1 MSFFKDLFGSHGGT
15 SDALPAPT
23 GETALDIEIAAI
35 FRMLADMMGT
45 ENLVIQ
51 AGKMN
56 AMALMRSENRRER
69 VLALM
74 RILEEDPMLAPPPSE
89 TEIPE
94 ILVRMTEEIARIRVR
109 RDLEDRIERK
119 VTEKLEQDHEEYV
132 EDIRRQVISEE
143 SPGAESPHDKKKRED
158 LEALENIRLTQSV
171 MELLRPQNFD
181 EIIGQE
187 RAVRSLMAKLS
198 SPYPQHLLLYGPP
211 GVGKTTAARLVLEA
225 AKKRAVSPFGES
237 APFVETDGTT
247 LRWDPRDMTNPLLG
261 SVHDPIYQGAQKSL
275 ADSGVPEPKPGLVT
289 EAHGGI
295 LFIDEIGEMDE
306 MLQNKLLKVLE
317 DKRAYFESAYYDPD
331 DKRVPPYIKKL
342 FEEGAPADFVLI
354 GATTR
359 DADHINPAL
368 RSRCAEIYF
377 EPLTPAHILR
387 IVENAARRLHVTLGE
402 GVAELISEYT
412 IEGRKAINILADAY
426 SLAVNRLTDPEIEE
440 IVSRETNSADEG
452 IGGGRVSDLP
462 KKQGLKMAAS
472 DTARGTKLS
481 DENISRETI
490 GEEEKSKQGL
500 KMAAPDAVP
509 DTIVSGGTVSRETIG
524 GESGNE
530 RGLKPDAPDITP
542 AEPQFGDTVS
552 RETIKK
558 KSEALRALRVTVTKD
573 DIYEVVQVS
582 RLYPF
587 GRKKASDTPAVG
599 RVFGL
604 GVAGFLGSIIEIEA
618 VAFPAAE
625 KGKGTVR
632 FNETAGSMAKDS
644 VFNAA
649 AVMRRLTGRDLHDYD
664 IHVNVIGGGNIDGP
678 SAGTAILTA
687 IVSAVTGAPIRQ
699 DVAVTGEI
707 SLQGEIK
714 PVGGVFEKAYGA
726 RQAGITTLIIPWEN
740 EKDIPEE
747 HLGLDIRRLKHAE
760 EAFDVL
766 FANDAWKA
774 PVPEEKSA

>member
-1 MSFFKDLFGSHGGT
+1 MSFFKDLFGGDGKTEKPPELST
-15 SDALPAPT
+15 EARVDA
-23 GETALDIEIAAI
+23 EIATI
-35 FRMLADMMGT
+35 FRMLADTMGT
-45 ENLVIQ
+45 EHLVIQ

-56 AMALMRSENRRER
+56 AMTLMRSENRRER

-74 RILEEDPMLAPPPSE
+74 RILEEDPLLSPPPSE
-89 TEIPE
+89 AEIPE
-94 ILVRMTEEIARIRVR
+94 ILNRMTEQLAVILAR

-119 VTEKLEQDHEEYV
+119 VTEKLEKDHEEYV
-132 EDIRRQVISEE
+132 DDIRRQVISEE
-143 SPGAESPHDKKKRED
+143 SPGTESPHDKKKRED
-158 LEALENIRLTQSV
+158 LEALENVHLTQSV
-171 MELLRPQNFD
+171 MELLRPQSFD
-181 EIIGQE
+181 EIVGQE

-225 AKKRAVSPFGES
+225 AKKRAVSPFAEG

-289 EAHGGI
+289 DAHGGI

-331 DKRVPPYIKKL
+331 DKRVPPYIRKL

-359 DADHINPAL
+359 DAEHINPAL

-377 EPLTPAHILR
+377 EPLTPAHILT
-387 IVENAARRLHVTLGE
+387 IVENAARRLNVQLAE
-402 GVAELISEYT
+402 GTAQLISEYT

-426 SLAVNRLTDPEIEE
+426 SLALNRLGDAEIEQ
-440 IVSRETNSADEG
+440 IVSRETMNEG
-452 IGGGRVSDLP
+452 ED
-462 KKQGLKMAAS
+462 AA
-472 DTARGTKLS
+472 A
-481 DENISRETI
+481 
-490 GEEEKSKQGL
+490 
-500 KMAAPDAVP
+500 
-509 DTIVSGGTVSRETIG
+509 
-524 GESGNE
+524 GNE
-530 RGLKPDAPDITP
+530 
-542 AEPQFGDTVS
+542 QDTVS
-552 RETIKK
+552 RETLT
-558 KSEALRALRVTVTKD
+558 APLLVTKD
-573 DIYEVVQVS
+573 DIYEVAQVS
-582 RLYPF
+582 RLYQF
-587 GRKKASDTPAVG
+587 GRRKASDTPAVG

-649 AVMRRLTGRDLHDYD
+649 SVMRQLTGRDIHDYD

-678 SAGTAILTA
+678 SAGTAILAA
-687 IVSAVTGAPIRQ
+687 IVSAVTGAAIRQ

-726 RQAGITTLIIPWEN
+726 RQAGISTLIIPWEN
-740 EKDIPEE
+740 KKDIPEE
-747 HLGLDIRRLKHAE
+747 HLGLTIHRLKKAE
-760 EAFDVL
+760 EAFAIL
-766 FANDAWKA
+766 FADDKWK
-774 PVPEEKSA
+774 EKGESHDGRTHSTAEH

>member
-1 MSFFKDLFGSHGGT
+1 MSFFKDLFGGNSEQK
-15 SDALPAPT
+15 SAPPT
-23 GETALDIEIAAI
+23 LSAEARIDTEIAAI
-35 FRMLADMMGT
+35 FRMLADTMGT
-45 ENLVIQ
+45 ERLVIQ

-56 AMALMRSENRRER
+56 AMALMRSDDRRER

-74 RILEEDPMLAPPPSE
+74 RILEEDPLLSPPPSE
-89 TEIPE
+89 AELPE
-94 ILVRMTEEIARIRVR
+94 IIARMTEQVAGILAR

-119 VTEKLEQDHEEYV
+119 VNEKLEKDHEEYV

-143 SPGAESPHDKKKRED
+143 NPGAESPHDKKKREE
-158 LEALENIRLTQSV
+158 LEALENIHLTQSV

-181 EIIGQE
+181 EIVGQE

-225 AKKRAVSPFGES
+225 AKRRAVSPFGED

-261 SVHDPIYQGAQKSL
+261 SVHDPIYQGAQKNL

-289 EAHGGI
+289 DAHGGI

-306 MLQNKLLKVLE
+306 MLQIKLLKVLE
-317 DKRAYFESAYYDPD
+317 DKRAFFESAYYDPD
-331 DKRVPPYIKKL
+331 DKRVPPYIRKL

-359 DADHINPAL
+359 EPDHVNPAL

-377 EPLTPAHILR
+377 EPLTPAHILT
-387 IVENAARRLHVTLGE
+387 IVENAAERLNVTLAPGA
-402 GVAELISEYT
+402 AELISAYT

-426 SLAVNRLTDPEIEE
+426 SLALNRFEEKEIKR
-440 IVSRETNSADEG
+440 IVSRETISENAAD
-452 IGGGRVSDLP
+452 DD
-462 KKQGLKMAAS
+462 M
-472 DTARGTKLS
+472 GT
-481 DENISRETI
+481 ETEFL
-490 GEEEKSKQGL
+490 GE
-500 KMAAPDAVP
+500 VP
-509 DTIVSGGTVSRETIG
+509 HRDHVQNVSRET
-524 GESGNE
+524 
-530 RGLKPDAPDITP
+530 KTP
-542 AEPQFGDTVS
+542 PLEVT
-552 RETIKK
+552 
-558 KSEALRALRVTVTKD
+558 RA
-573 DIYEVVQVS
+573 DIYEVAQVS
-582 RLYPF
+582 RLHQF

-618 VAFPAAE
+618 VSFPAAE

-632 FNETAGSMAKDS
+632 FNETAGTMAKDS

-649 AVMRRLTGRDLHDYD
+649 SVMRQLTGRDIHDYD

-678 SAGTAILTA
+678 SAGTAILAA
-687 IVSAVTGAPIRQ
+687 IVSAVTGSAIRQ
-699 DVAVTGEI
+699 DTAVTGEI

-726 RQAGITTLIIPWEN
+726 RQAGISTLIIPWEN
-740 EKDIPEE
+740 KKDLPED
-747 HLGLDIRRLKHAE
+747 HLGLAIHRLKTAE
-760 EAFDVL
+760 EAFDLL
-766 FANDAWKA
+766 FADEKWKQR
-774 PVPEEKSA
+774 PEPPADSVQR

>member
-1 MSFFKDLFGSHGGT
+1 MSFFKDLFVGDGKTEKPPELST
-15 SDALPAPT
+15 EARVDA
-23 GETALDIEIAAI
+23 EIATI
-35 FRMLADMMGT
+35 FRMLADTMGT
-45 ENLVIQ
+45 EHLVIQ

-56 AMALMRSENRRER
+56 AMTLMRSENRRER

-74 RILEEDPMLAPPPSE
+74 RILEEDPLLSPPPSE
-89 TEIPE
+89 AEIPE
-94 ILVRMTEEIARIRVR
+94 ILNRMTEQLAVILAR

-119 VTEKLEQDHEEYV
+119 VTEKLEKDHEEYV
-132 EDIRRQVISEE
+132 DDIRRQVISEE
-143 SPGAESPHDKKKRED
+143 SPGTESPHDKKKRED
-158 LEALENIRLTQSV
+158 LEALENVHLTQSV
-171 MELLRPQNFD
+171 MELLRPQSFD
-181 EIIGQE
+181 EIVGQE

-225 AKKRAVSPFGES
+225 AKKRAVSPFAEG

-289 EAHGGI
+289 DAHGGI

-331 DKRVPPYIKKL
+331 DKRVPPYIRKL

-359 DADHINPAL
+359 DAEHINPAL

-377 EPLTPAHILR
+377 EPLTPAHILT
-387 IVENAARRLHVTLGE
+387 IVENAARRLNVQLAE
-402 GVAELISEYT
+402 GAARLISEYT

-426 SLAVNRLTDPEIEE
+426 SLALNRLGDAEIEQ
-440 IVSRETNSADEG
+440 IVSRETMNEG
-452 IGGGRVSDLP
+452 ED
-462 KKQGLKMAAS
+462 AA
-472 DTARGTKLS
+472 TGN
-481 DENISRETI
+481 E
-490 GEEEKSKQGL
+490 Q
-500 KMAAPDAVP
+500 DA
-509 DTIVSGGTVSRETIG
+509 VSRET
-524 GESGNE
+524 
-530 RGLKPDAPDITP
+530 A
-542 AEPQFGDTVS
+542 TVP
-552 RETIKK
+552 
-558 KSEALRALRVTVTKD
+558 LLVTKD
-573 DIYEVVQVS
+573 DIYEVAQVS
-582 RLYPF
+582 RLYQF
-587 GRKKASDTPAVG
+587 GRRKASDTPAVG

-649 AVMRRLTGRDLHDYD
+649 SVMRQLTGRDIHDYD

-678 SAGTAILTA
+678 SAGTAILAA
-687 IVSAVTGAPIRQ
+687 IVSAVTGAAIRQ

-726 RQAGITTLIIPWEN
+726 RQAGISTLIIPWEN
-740 EKDIPEE
+740 KKDIPEE
-747 HLGLDIRRLKHAE
+747 HLGLTIHRLKKAE
-760 EAFDVL
+760 EAFAIL
-766 FANDAWKA
+766 FADDKWK
-774 PVPEEKSA
+774 EKGESHDGRTHSTAEH

>member
-1 MSFFKDLFGSHGGT
+1 
-15 SDALPAPT
+15 
-23 GETALDIEIAAI
+23 
-35 FRMLADMMGT
+35 
-45 ENLVIQ
+45 
-51 AGKMN
+51 MN

-74 RILEEDPMLAPPPSE
+74 RILEEDPLLSPPPSE
-89 TEIPE
+89 AELPE
-94 ILVRMTEEIARIRVR
+94 ILNRMTEQLAGILAR

-119 VTEKLEQDHEEYV
+119 VSEKLEKDHEEYV
-132 EDIRRQVISEE
+132 DDIRRQVISEE
-143 SPGAESPHDKKKRED
+143 SPGTESPHDKKKRED
-158 LEALENIRLTQSV
+158 LEELESIRLTQSV

-181 EIIGQE
+181 EIVGQE

-225 AKKRAVSPFGES
+225 AKKRAVSPFGER

-289 EAHGGI
+289 DAHGGI

-331 DKRVPPYIKKL
+331 DKRVPPYIRKL

-359 DADHINPAL
+359 DAEHINPAL

-377 EPLTPAHILR
+377 EPLTPAHILT
-387 IVENAARRLHVTLGE
+387 IVENAAERLNVRLGD
-402 GVAELISEYT
+402 GAAQLISEYT

-426 SLAVNRLTDPEIEE
+426 SLALNRLADTEIEQ
-440 IVSRETNSADEG
+440 IVSRETIVPQDTEQSEG
-452 IGGGRVSDLP
+452 
-462 KKQGLKMAAS
+462 
-472 DTARGTKLS
+472 
-481 DENISRETI
+481 N
-490 GEEEKSKQGL
+490 
-500 KMAAPDAVP
+500 
-509 DTIVSGGTVSRETIG
+509 VSRET
-524 GESGNE
+524 SS
-530 RGLKPDAPDITP
+530 APAAP
-542 AEPQFGDTVS
+542 P
-552 RETIKK
+552 
-558 KSEALRALRVTVTKD
+558 LLVTKD
-573 DIYEVVQVS
+573 DIYEVAQVS
-582 RLYPF
+582 RLYQF

-649 AVMRRLTGRDLHDYD
+649 SVMRQLTGRDIHDYD

-678 SAGTAILTA
+678 SAGTAILAA
-687 IVSAVTGAPIRQ
+687 IVSAVTGAAIRQ

-726 RQAGITTLIIPWEN
+726 RQAGISTLIIPWEN
-740 EKDIPEE
+740 KKDIPEE
-747 HLGLDIRRLKHAE
+747 HLGLTIHRLKKAE
-760 EAFDVL
+760 EAFSVL
-766 FANDAWKA
+766 FADEKWK
-774 PVPEEKSA
+774 EKEGE